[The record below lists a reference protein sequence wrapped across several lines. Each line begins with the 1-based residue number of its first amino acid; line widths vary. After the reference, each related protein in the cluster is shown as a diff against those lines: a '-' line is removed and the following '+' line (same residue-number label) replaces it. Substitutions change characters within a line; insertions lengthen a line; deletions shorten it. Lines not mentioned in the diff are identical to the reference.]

1 MFDNLLDLY
10 KITKYEIDGFIVFLL
25 IFFMAFWCLIFLA
38 SVVPF
43 FILVWLKEGN

>member
-1 MFDNLLDLY
+1 MKL
-10 KITKYEIDGFIVFLL
+10 IGFIVFLL

-43 FILVWLKEGN
+43 FILVWLKEGKLDKDQILP